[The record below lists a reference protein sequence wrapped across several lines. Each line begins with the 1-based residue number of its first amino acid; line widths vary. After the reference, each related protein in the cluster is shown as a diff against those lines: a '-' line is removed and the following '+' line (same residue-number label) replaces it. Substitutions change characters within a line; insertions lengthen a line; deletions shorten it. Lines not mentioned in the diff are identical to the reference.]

1 MFIDMHHHL
10 IYGIDDGARGFAGTE
25 RMIRQAVENRVHAII
40 TTPHMTPGL
49 EPFPEEDYRTR
60 LDEVQKWLQNQQ
72 IDLTLY
78 SGAEVLYTPSTP
90 HMLAEGRVPVLANS
104 GLVLVE
110 FLPDSDFSELI
121 RAGVNIA
128 RTGYVPVYAHIER
141 YVCLKKTD
149 QVRQLRQECGAFM
162 QVNANTVVR
171 RHGFF
176 RQRFLNALFE
186 NGLVDFVSSDSHD
199 MPGRENRM
207 APAFEQLSERFGE
220 EMAKALTSEN
230 AKKWILRE

>member
-78 SGAEVLYTPSTP
+78 PGAEVLYTPNTP
-90 HMLAEGRVPVLANS
+90 HMLAEGRVPSLANS
-104 GLVLVE
+104 SLVLLE
-110 FLPDSDFSELI
+110 FLPDSGFSEMM
-121 RAGVNIA
+121 RF
-128 RTGYVPVYAHIER
+128 
-141 YVCLKKTD
+141 C
-149 QVRQLRQECGAFM
+149 
-162 QVNANTVVR
+162 R
-171 RHGFF
+171 R
-176 RQRFLNALFE
+176 
-186 NGLVDFVSSDSHD
+186 
-199 MPGRENRM
+199 
-207 APAFEQLSERFGE
+207 
-220 EMAKALTSEN
+220 
-230 AKKWILRE
+230 